1 MRMNST
7 EKILL
12 FRSCGMILWVLK
24 QVTLSSRIDER
35 KRQNTLTRLNQLI
48 KDVTDYIN
56 YLRASEDEF

>member
-1 MRMNST
+1 MNST

-24 QVTLSSRIDER
+24 QVTLSSRINER
-35 KRQNTLTRLNQLI
+35 KRQNTLIRLNQLI

>member
-1 MRMNST
+1 MNST